1 MRHRSPL
8 SVVVGWPP
16 TSSIFILQSLSKY
29 PLIQN
34 IFRGVWWTTEVNM
47 YERLK
52 EKEYPLNQS
61 LFTVQGGLKSTC
73 SGTRARP
80 YGFITAVQ
88 IITTQIPDTD
98 NSSST
103 PASFT
108 SFPQPRPS
116 GYFLMSLPT
125 NKTIYRVQFLF

>member
-16 TSSIFILQSLSKY
+16 TSSIFILQSLNKY

-52 EKEYPLNQS
+52 EKESIHLISHYL
-61 LFTVQGGLKSTC
+61 QGGLKSTC